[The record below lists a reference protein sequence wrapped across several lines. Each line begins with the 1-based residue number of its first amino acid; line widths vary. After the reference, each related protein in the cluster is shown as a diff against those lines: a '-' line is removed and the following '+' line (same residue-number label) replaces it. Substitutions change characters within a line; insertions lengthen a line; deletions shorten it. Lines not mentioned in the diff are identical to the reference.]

1 MAFGDFSSL
10 CEKASIP
17 LCSVVGPGASGLE
30 PTCYA
35 RNIELANTIIFQ
47 VAASVVHIVAL
58 ILTVVMILHVKGKSK
73 VTAIGRK
80 EMTMFLYTYMVLTVA
95 TLILDSGVVPPGSA
109 PFPWF
114 AAIQAGLASALCVSL
129 FINGFHGYQK
139 YTDGTMFSVAL
150 LMMGSTLMFVIT
162 GLVALATF
170 KGWAGLGPTNT
181 VGLFVVL
188 YIVNAA
194 FLLVYVIMQIIL
206 VTSKLHE
213 RWPLGHIS
221 FGVFFLIV
229 GQIVLYVF
237 SGTICNSAQHYID
250 GLFVASV
257 FNFLAIMMVYKYWDS
272 ITKEDL
278 EFSVGTKVSNWEVR
292 ELLCEED
299 RRGTIYHDNKDYSA
313 IYPQPLARDSHHD
326 F

>member
-1 MAFGDFSSL
+1 M
-10 CEKASIP
+10 
-17 LCSVVGPGASGLE
+17 
-30 PTCYA
+30 
-35 RNIELANTIIFQ
+35 TI
-47 VAASVVHIVAL
+47 
-58 ILTVVMILHVKGKSK
+58 
-73 VTAIGRK
+73 
-80 EMTMFLYTYMVLTVA
+80 FLYTYMVLTVA

-257 FNFLAIMMVYKYWDS
+257 FNFLAIMMVYK
-272 ITKEDL
+272 
-278 EFSVGTKVSNWEVR
+278 VR
-292 ELLCEED
+292 P
-299 RRGTIYHDNKDYSA
+299 H
-313 IYPQPLARDSHHD
+313 
-326 F
+326 